1 MNNINSEL
9 VKQIELIVED
19 KDMVLYDVVSV
30 KVYDRNIL
38 RIIVMPKTKTDEDG
52 NPISVDIDKC
62 AQISRLVSP
71 LLDVEEDGSGCI
83 EDLYGYEDYTL
94 EVSSPGIERKLKLPK
109 HFKASIGEMLKVKDF
124 NGDIV
129 KGKLKS
135 ADDSEI
141 VVETTHGDE
150 IISYDEISSAKTY
163 FQWHKGRK

>member
-30 KVYDRNIL
+30 KEYDRNIL

-52 NPISVDIDKC
+52 NPIGVDIDKC
-62 AQISRLVSP
+62 AHISRLVSP

-94 EVSSPGIERKLKLPK
+94 EVSSPGIERKIKTLH
-109 HFKASIGEMLKVKDF
+109 HFKCSIGCDVKVKEYSTEV
-124 NGDIV
+124 V
-129 KGKLKS
+129 KGKLLEVSDDGIITIDDINNGVQTTQFNDILS
-135 ADDSEI
+135 A
-141 VVETTHGDE
+141 
-150 IISYDEISSAKTY
+150 ATY
-163 FQWHKGRK
+163 YNWNK